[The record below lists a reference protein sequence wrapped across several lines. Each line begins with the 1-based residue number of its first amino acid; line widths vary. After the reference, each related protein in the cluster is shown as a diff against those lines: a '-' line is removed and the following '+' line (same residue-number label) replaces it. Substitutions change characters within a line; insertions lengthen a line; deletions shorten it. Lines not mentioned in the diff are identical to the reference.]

1 MKSFVTGNRQE
12 PSPQKERTGV
22 IENLTASSKRE
33 EGPLDAYS
41 RTVREVTEKLEP
53 AVISVGLPNGR
64 GGGSGVIIG
73 SDGESATAVT
83 NSHVVRGL
91 SRVGGGRGG
100 RPGLGL
106 GSRG

>member
-1 MKSFVTGNRQE
+1 MKSFVSDNWQQ
-12 PSPQKERTGV
+12 PSPQNESMGV
-22 IENLTASSKRE
+22 IENLAASSRQE

-83 NSHVVRGL
+83 NRHGVGGL
-91 SRVGGGRGG
+91 SRIGGGRGG

-106 GSRG
+106 GS

>member
-1 MKSFVTGNRQE
+1 M
-12 PSPQKERTGV
+12 GV
-22 IENLTASSKRE
+22 IENLTASSRRE

-53 AVISVGLPNGR
+53 AVISVGLQNGR
-64 GGGSGVIIG
+64 GSGSGVILG

-91 SRVGGGRGG
+91 SRAGAGPAPGSDPTATRDSPAGRW
-100 RPGLGL
+100 R
-106 GSRG
+106 